1 MRRFLLLPLA
11 LLLAGSLAFAACG
24 DDDDADGENAMTP
37 IATTNPTAALGGML
51 AALSILDST
60 GLHDIDE
67 TLNATPPGAIDAQ
80 WLGRVQHAQIAVA
93 TATWPVELQ
102 SDAEAL
108 AATLGELAAK
118 LDDDDGAGASPL
130 ATRAHD
136 EGHGFSGAGWGALAE
151 AAGVETGAGHDEAS
165 GSATPAA
172 SGSATPAAPGSAT
185 RGAGQR
191 HASGAGQRHSGRRI
205 RR

>member
-11 LLLAGSLAFAACG
+11 LLLVGGLAFAACG
-24 DDDDADGENAMTP
+24 DDDDDDASGDNAMTP

-67 TLNATPPGAIDAQ
+67 TLNATPPGEIDAR

-93 TATWPVELQ
+93 AASWPAELQ
-102 SDAEAL
+102 SDANAL
-108 AATLGELAAK
+108 TVTLGELAAE
-118 LDDDDGAGASPL
+118 LEADSPATAAPI

-136 EGHGFSGAGWGALAE
+136 EGHDFSGAGWAALAE
-151 AAGVETGAGHDEAS
+151 AAGVDMGAGHDEAS

-172 SGSATPAAPGSAT
+172 SGSATPAASGSAT
-185 RGAGQR
+185 PE
-191 HASGAGQRHSGRRI
+191 ASGSATPDDGSGHDSSNR
-205 RR
+205 